1 MTQNGSG
8 FRRLTTGLFVG
19 GLLGGALGFLYALGG
34 GAKLGSKIPQRSI
47 QPQRRSRPF
56 LLSKVGKTNETAKP
70 DKTSVGWFATFV
82 LAQVVAIIA
91 DKRMK
96 NK

>member
-8 FRRLTTGLFVG
+8 FRRLTKGLFVG
-19 GLLGGALGFLYALGG
+19 GLLGGVLGFLYAVGG
-34 GAKLGSKIPQRSI
+34 GAKLGSKIAQRGI
-47 QPQRRSRPF
+47 RPQRRSRPF
-56 LLSKVGKTNETAKP
+56 LLSKVEKTNENVKP
-70 DKTSVGWFATFV
+70 DKASVGWFATFV